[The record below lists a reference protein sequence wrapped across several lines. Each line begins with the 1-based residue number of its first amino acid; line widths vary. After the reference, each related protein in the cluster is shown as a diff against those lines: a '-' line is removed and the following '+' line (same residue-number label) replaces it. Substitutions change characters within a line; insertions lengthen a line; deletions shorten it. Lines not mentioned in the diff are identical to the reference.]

1 MLFNIFII
9 YFRKLR
15 DVCDFGDG
23 PLNILSGIQLLDVD
37 IDTDNSAIK
46 LGAFF
51 QFFWNDCRIK
61 IQNASVSEI
70 VNVDPSLIEK
80 IWLPDVYFY
89 DLRSFTKH
97 ELFRDVQG
105 GIRLNRTKTNVSG

>member
-1 MLFNIFII
+1 M
-9 YFRKLR
+9 RK
-15 DVCDFGDG
+15 VCDIGDG
-23 PLNILSGIQLLDVD
+23 PLDILSGIQLLDVD
-37 IDTDNSAIK
+37 IDTENSAIRV
-46 LGAFF
+46 GAFF

-61 IQNASVSEI
+61 INNASDIDGQI

-105 GIRLNRTKTNVSG
+105 GIRLRRTETNETGLT